1 MNRPALALLTLAL
14 AACSHGPS
22 KKDWSPA
29 PADADRAS
37 CEAKGGRM
45 TGPHELG
52 CVTPFPD
59 AGKPCAD
66 ASECVGECF
75 VYSIPYSAV
84 LPAGRKKGV
93 CQKANRFT
101 ECYRA
106 VTDGVVE
113 PGSHCRAY

>member
-29 PADADRAS
+29 PADADQAS

-66 ASECVGECF
+66 ASECVGDCF